1 MRKRVVRWVEGG
13 AVESGAVKYSA
24 MGGGRSTIRS
34 RMVRWRIMRWVE
46 GGRSS
51 NEGRISEIRRV

>member
-1 MRKRVVRWVEGG
+1 MRKRVVRWVRDG
-13 AVESGAVKYSA
+13 AVEGGAVKYSA

-34 RMVRWRIMRWVE
+34 RMVRCRIMRWVE

-51 NEGRISEIRRV
+51 NEGRVSGIRRV